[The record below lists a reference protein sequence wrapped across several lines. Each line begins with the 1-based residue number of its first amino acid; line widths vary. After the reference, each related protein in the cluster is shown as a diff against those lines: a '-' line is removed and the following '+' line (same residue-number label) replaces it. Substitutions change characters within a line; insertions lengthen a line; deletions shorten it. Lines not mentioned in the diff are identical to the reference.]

1 MRQMSTPLR
10 FLVPSARRVQTKAEL
25 PNLSEL
31 DVELVLK
38 RCGAISRPID
48 VAMLLKRFGL
58 GLSDAHKVL
67 NRIVADE
74 TVHLRLGGAE
84 RSEMMR
90 HFYELGVD
98 AK

>member
-1 MRQMSTPLR
+1 MSTPLR
-10 FLVPSARRVQTKAEL
+10 FCAIRATGANRGRSPK
-25 PNLSEL
+25 PSEL

-58 GLSDAHKVL
+58 GLADAHKVL

-74 TVHLRLGGAE
+74 TVHLKIR
-84 RSEMMR
+84 RS
-90 HFYELGVD
+90 
-98 AK
+98 